1 LNCSHSKRGSASSEL
16 KIDRRHFLRLCGIA
30 GITIMLP
37 RPLFA
42 SVWHLP
48 MQDRRLS
55 LYNKYTG
62 EQLNISYYA
71 QGRYLPEALK
81 QISYILRDHRTGE
94 VKAIDPRLC
103 DLLHTIYQKIQPNVP
118 FQILSGYRSPST
130 NEVLRRRR
138 RGVAKNSLHIHGKAV
153 DLRLPGFRT
162 SILRR
167 TAAAM
172 KGGGVGYYPRL
183 GFVHLDVGEV
193 RYWNA

>member
-1 LNCSHSKRGSASSEL
+1 M
-16 KIDRRHFLRLCGIA
+16 A

-42 SVWHLP
+42 SARHLSL
-48 MQDRRLS
+48 QDRRLS

-62 EQLNISYYA
+62 EQLDISYFT
-71 QGRYLPEALK
+71 QGRYLPEALE
-81 QISYILRDHRTGE
+81 QINYILRDHRTGQ
-94 VKAIDPRLC
+94 VKPIDPRLC
-103 DLLHTIYQKIQPNVP
+103 DLLHTIYQEIHPNVP

-172 KGGGVGYYPRL
+172 KKGGVGYYPRL

-193 RYWNA
+193 RYWHA

>member
-1 LNCSHSKRGSASSEL
+1 
-16 KIDRRHFLRLCGIA
+16 
-30 GITIMLP
+30 MLP

-42 SVWHLP
+42 SDQSPPL
-48 MQDRRLS
+48 QDRHLS

-62 EQLNISYYA
+62 EQLNIRYFT
-71 QGRYLPEALK
+71 QGRYLPEALER
-81 QISYILRDHRTGE
+81 ISYILRDQRTGQ
-94 VKAIDPRLC
+94 VKPIDPRLC
-103 DLLHTIYQKIQPNVP
+103 DLLHTVYQKIQPNVP

-138 RGVAKNSLHIHGKAV
+138 SGVAKNSLHIYGKAV

-172 KGGGVGYYPRL
+172 KKGGVGYYPGS

-193 RYWNA
+193 RYWHA